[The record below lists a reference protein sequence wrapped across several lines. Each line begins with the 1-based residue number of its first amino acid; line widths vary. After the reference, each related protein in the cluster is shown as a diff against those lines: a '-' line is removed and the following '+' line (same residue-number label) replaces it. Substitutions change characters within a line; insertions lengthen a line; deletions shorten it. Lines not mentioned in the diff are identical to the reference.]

1 MLDAA
6 LLFFINVLWAAAYPM
21 AKFAINGGVPSVTLA
36 WARWAVAM
44 LLLPL
49 FARFVLKVPLG
60 LPRSDLFRA
69 LALGA
74 LALGLV
80 HILVFIGLRYTT
92 AVDAT
97 LLLAGEPLVMAVMSV
112 LLLREGMS
120 RRATWGL
127 VLGFAGA
134 YLLINRG
141 LIPPLND
148 SSTLIGNL
156 LVAASVLVEGT
167 GTVLSRGLTRR
178 YSGIVVLFWES
189 VGATLALAIPAYL
202 FWAASPAAPSP
213 AALGAVLYL
222 GVVNSAFC
230 YAVWFVLME
239 RHHVGNMGVFIFV
252 QPVFGALM
260 GVLWLKEPFGVYTAI
275 GSAMVLSGVWLTTRT
290 TVEERTEDSR
300 DRVSRT
306 LSALSREE

>member
-49 FARFVLKVPLG
+49 FARFVLRVPLR
-60 LPRSDLFRA
+60 LPRSDLLRA

-74 LALGLV
+74 MALGLV
-80 HILVFIGLRYTT
+80 HILVFVGLRYTT

-97 LLLAGEPLVMAVMSV
+97 LLLAGEPLVMAVMSL
-112 LLLREGMS
+112 LLLREGMT
-120 RRATWGL
+120 RQAAWGM
-127 VLGFAGA
+127 VLGFVGA

-141 LIPPLND
+141 WIPPLND
-148 SSTLIGNL
+148 SGTLIGNL

-178 YSGIVVLFWES
+178 HSGIVVLFWES
-189 VGATLALAIPAYL
+189 VGATIALAIPAYL
-202 FWAASPAAPSP
+202 FWASTPVVPAPS
-213 AALGAVLYL
+213 ALGAVLYL

-260 GVLWLKEPFGVYTAI
+260 GVLWLKEPFGVYTAV

-290 TVEERTEDSR
+290 TARERAEI
-300 DRVSRT
+300 
-306 LSALSREE
+306 AHG

>member
-1 MLDAA
+1 MIDAA
-6 LLFFINVLWAAAYPM
+6 LLFLINVLWAAAYPM

-36 WARWAVAM
+36 WARWAIAM

-49 FARFVLKVPLG
+49 FARAVLRVPLR

-69 LALGA
+69 LGLGA

-80 HILVFIGLRYTT
+80 HILVFVGLKYTT

-120 RRATWGL
+120 RQAVWGM
-127 VLGFAGA
+127 VLGFVGA

-148 SSTLIGNL
+148 RGTLIGNL
-156 LVAASVLVEGT
+156 LVALSVLVEGT

-189 VGATLALAIPAYL
+189 VGATVALAIPAYV
-202 FWAASPAAPSP
+202 FWAASSAVPSP

-222 GVVNSAFC
+222 GMVNSAFC

-290 TVEERTEDSR
+290 TVEEKTHRCTTDG
-300 DRVSRT
+300 
-306 LSALSREE
+306 SAST

>member
-1 MLDAA
+1 MIDAA
-6 LLFFINVLWAAAYPM
+6 LLFLINVLWAAAYPM
-21 AKFAINGGVPSVTLA
+21 AKFAINGGVPSVSLA
-36 WARWAVAM
+36 WARWAIAM

-49 FARFVLKVPLG
+49 FARFVLRVPLG

-80 HILVFIGLRYTT
+80 HILVFVGLKYTT

-120 RRATWGL
+120 RQAVWGM
-127 VLGFAGA
+127 VLGFVGA

-141 LIPPLND
+141 LIPPLNNAG
-148 SSTLIGNL
+148 TLIGNL

-189 VGATLALAIPAYL
+189 VGATAALAIPAYL
-202 FWAASPAAPSP
+202 FWASSPAMPSP

-230 YAVWFVLME
+230 YTVWFVLME

-260 GVLWLKEPFGVYTAI
+260 GVVWLKEPLGVYTAI
-275 GSAMVLSGVWLTTRT
+275 GSVMVLSGVWLTTRT
-290 TVEERTEDSR
+290 TVEERVESH
-300 DRVSRT
+300 
-306 LSALSREE
+306 APP

>member
-6 LLFFINVLWAAAYPM
+6 LLFLINVLWAAAYPV

-44 LLLPL
+44 LVLPL
-49 FARFVLKVPLG
+49 FARFVLRVPLG
-60 LPRSDLFRA
+60 LPRSDLLRA
-69 LALGA
+69 LVLGA

-80 HILVFIGLRYTT
+80 HILVFVGLKYTT

-112 LLLREGMS
+112 LLLREGMT
-120 RRATWGL
+120 RQAVWGM

-141 LIPPLND
+141 LIPPLNN
-148 SSTLIGNL
+148 SGTLIGNL

-202 FWAASPAAPSP
+202 SWAGSPVAPDP

-222 GVVNSAFC
+222 GMVNSAFC

-260 GVLWLKEPFGVYTAI
+260 GVLWLKEPFGFYTAI
-275 GSAMVLSGVWLTTRT
+275 GSAMVLGGVWLTTRIT
-290 TVEERTEDSR
+290 ADERVEGH
-300 DRVSRT
+300 
-306 LSALSREE
+306 ALP

>member
-6 LLFFINVLWAAAYPM
+6 LLFLINVLWAAAYPM

-36 WARWAVAM
+36 WARWAIAM

-49 FARFVLKVPLG
+49 FARFVLRVPLG
-60 LPRSDLFRA
+60 LPRRDRIRA
-69 LALGA
+69 VGLGA

-80 HILVFIGLRYTT
+80 HILVFVGLKYTT
-92 AVDAT
+92 AVEAT
-97 LLLAGEPLVMAVMSV
+97 LLLAGEPLVMALMSV

-120 RRATWGL
+120 RQSVWGMA
-127 VLGFAGA
+127 LGFAGA

-141 LIPPLND
+141 LVPLLNN
-148 SSTLIGNL
+148 SGSLVGNL

-202 FWAASPAAPSP
+202 FWMGSSTTLTPAV
-213 AALGAVLYL
+213 LGAVFYL
-222 GVVNSAFC
+222 GMVNSAFC

-239 RHHVGNMGVFIFV
+239 RHHVGSMGVFIFV

-260 GVLWLKEPFGVYTAI
+260 GVLWLKEPLGMYAAL
-275 GSAMVLSGVWLTTRT
+275 GSVMVLYGVWLTTRA
-290 TVEERTEDSR
+290 
-300 DRVSRT
+300 
-306 LSALSREE
+306 SAGEGEMAPQSLRSA

>member
-6 LLFFINVLWAAAYPM
+6 LLFLINVLWAAAYPM
-21 AKFAINGGVPSVTLA
+21 AKFAISGGVPSVTLA
-36 WARWAVAM
+36 WARWAIA
-44 LLLPL
+44 LLVLPL
-49 FARFVLKVPLG
+49 FARFVLRVPLG
-60 LPRSDLFRA
+60 LPRHDLLRA

-74 LALGLV
+74 TALGLV
-80 HILVFIGLRYTT
+80 HILVFVGLRYTT

-97 LLLAGEPLVMAVMSV
+97 LLLAGEPLVMAVMAV

-120 RRATWGL
+120 RRSVLGL
-127 VLGFAGA
+127 VSGFAGV

-141 LIPPLND
+141 LLPPLDN
-148 SSTLIGNL
+148 SGTLLGNL

-202 FWAASPAAPSP
+202 FWASSSVVPAA

-260 GVLWLKEPFGVYTAI
+260 GVLWLKEPLGVYTAI
-275 GSAMVLSGVWLTTRT
+275 GSAMVLSGVWLTMRA
-290 TVEERTEDSR
+290 TVDERVETH
-300 DRVSRT
+300 
-306 LSALSREE
+306 ALR

>member
-1 MLDAA
+1 VLDAA

-21 AKFAINGGVPSVTLA
+21 AKVAIGGGVPSVTLA
-36 WARWAVAM
+36 WGRWAVAM

-49 FARFVLKVPLG
+49 FARFVLRVPLG
-60 LPRSDLFRA
+60 LPRRDLLRA
-69 LALGA
+69 MALGA
-74 LALGLV
+74 MALGLV
-80 HILVFIGLRYTT
+80 HILVFVGLRSTT

-97 LLLAGEPLVMAVMSV
+97 LLLAGEPLVMALMSA
-112 LLLREGMS
+112 LLLRERMS
-120 RRATWGL
+120 RQAVWGL

-141 LIPPLND
+141 LLPPLND
-148 SSTLIGNL
+148 SGTLKGNL

-167 GTVLSRGLTRR
+167 GTVLSRGLTRH

-189 VGATLALAIPAYL
+189 VGATIALAVPAYW
-202 FWAASPAAPSP
+202 FWVSASGAATP
-213 AALGAVLYL
+213 AALGAMLYL
-222 GVVNSAFC
+222 GVVNSTFC

-260 GVLWLKEPFGVYTAI
+260 GVLWLKEPFGIYTGI
-275 GSAMVLSGVWLTTRT
+275 GSALVLYGVWLTTRAAARQAVT
-290 TVEERTEDSR
+290 TAPQPLHRT
-300 DRVSRT
+300 
-306 LSALSREE
+306 

>member
-6 LLFFINVLWAAAYPM
+6 LLLLINLLWAAAYPM

-49 FARFVLKVPLG
+49 FARLVLRVPLR
-60 LPRSDLFRA
+60 LPREDLLRA

-80 HILVFIGLRYTT
+80 HILVFVGLKYTT

-97 LLLAGEPLVMAVMSV
+97 LLLAGEPLVMAVMSL
-112 LLLREGMS
+112 LLLREGMP
-120 RRATWGL
+120 RQAAWGM
-127 VLGFAGA
+127 VLGFVGA

-141 LIPPLND
+141 LTPPLHD
-148 SSTLIGNL
+148 RGTLVGNL
-156 LVAASVLVEGT
+156 LVAASVFVEGT
-167 GTVLSRGLTRR
+167 GTVLSRNLTRR

-189 VGATLALAIPAYL
+189 VGATVTLAIPAYL
-202 FWAASPAAPSP
+202 FWAGVHAAVTP

-222 GVVNSAFC
+222 GMVNSAFC

-239 RHHVGNMGVFIFV
+239 RHHVGNMGVFLFV

-275 GSAMVLSGVWLTTRT
+275 GSAMVLTGVWWTIRT
-290 TVEERTEDSR
+290 AAGEAKRVEQPLHP
-300 DRVSRT
+300 V
-306 LSALSREE
+306 

>member
-6 LLFFINVLWAAAYPM
+6 LLFLINVLWAAAYPV
-21 AKFAINGGVPSVTLA
+21 AKVAINGGVPSVTLA

-49 FARFVLKVPLG
+49 FARFVLRASLG
-60 LPRSDLFRA
+60 LPRSDLLRA

-80 HILVFIGLRYTT
+80 HILVFVGLRYTT

-97 LLLAGEPLVMAVMSV
+97 LLLSGEPLVMAAMSV

-120 RRATWGL
+120 RQAVWGMI
-127 VLGFAGA
+127 LGFGGA

-141 LIPPLND
+141 LMPPLNN
-148 SSTLIGNL
+148 SGTLIGNL

-178 YSGIVVLFWES
+178 HSGIVVLFWES

-202 FWAASPAAPSP
+202 FWTGSSVAPAP

-239 RHHVGNMGVFIFV
+239 KHHVGNMGVFIFV

-260 GVLWLKEPFGVYTAI
+260 GVLWLKEPFGVYTAV
-275 GSAMVLSGVWLTTRT
+275 GSVMVLGGVWLTTRT
-290 TVEERTEDSR
+290 TAEERVEAHI
-300 DRVSRT
+300 
-306 LSALSREE
+306 LS

>member
-1 MLDAA
+1 VLDAA

-36 WARWAVAM
+36 WARWAIAM

-49 FARFVLKVPLG
+49 FARLVLKVSLRLPL
-60 LPRSDLFRA
+60 RDLLRA
-69 LALGA
+69 LLLGATALGI
-74 LALGLV
+74 V
-80 HILVFIGLRYTT
+80 HILVFVGLKYTT

-97 LLLAGEPLVMAVMSV
+97 LLLAGEPLVMAVMAV
-112 LLLREGMS
+112 LLLRERMS
-120 RRATWGL
+120 RQGVWGL

-141 LIPPLND
+141 ILPPLNNH
-148 SSTLIGNL
+148 SSLLGNL

-189 VGATLALAIPAYL
+189 VGATIALAVPAYL
-202 FWAASPAAPSP
+202 FWASSSTVPALP
-213 AALGAVLYL
+213 ALGAVLYL
-222 GVVNSAFC
+222 GMVNSAFC

-260 GVLWLKEPFGVYTAI
+260 GVLWLKEPFGIFTAV
-275 GSAMVLSGVWLTTRT
+275 GSAMVMSGVWLTTRAT
-290 TVEERTEDSR
+290 AGKPESVQQP
-300 DRVSRT
+300 
-306 LSALSREE
+306 LHPA

>member
-49 FARFVLKVPLG
+49 FARFVLRVPLR
-60 LPRSDLFRA
+60 LPRSDLLRA

-74 LALGLV
+74 MALGLV
-80 HILVFIGLRYTT
+80 HILVFVGLRYTT

-97 LLLAGEPLVMAVMSV
+97 LLLAGEPLVMAVMSL
-112 LLLREGMS
+112 LLLREGMT
-120 RRATWGL
+120 RQAAWGM
-127 VLGFAGA
+127 VLGFVGA

-141 LIPPLND
+141 WIPPLND
-148 SSTLIGNL
+148 SGTLIGNL

-178 YSGIVVLFWES
+178 HSGIVVLFWES
-189 VGATLALAIPAYL
+189 VGATIALAIPAYL
-202 FWAASPAAPSP
+202 FWASTPVVPAPS
-213 AALGAVLYL
+213 ALGAVLYL

-260 GVLWLKEPFGVYTAI
+260 GVLWLKEPFGVYTAV

-290 TVEERTEDSR
+290 TAREQEEI
-300 DRVSRT
+300 
-306 LSALSREE
+306 AHG

>member
-1 MLDAA
+1 VLDAA

-49 FARFVLKVPLG
+49 FARFVLRVPLR
-60 LPRSDLFRA
+60 LPRSDLLRA

-74 LALGLV
+74 MALGLV
-80 HILVFIGLRYTT
+80 HILVFVGLRYTT

-97 LLLAGEPLVMAVMSV
+97 LLLAGEPLVMAVMSL
-112 LLLREGMS
+112 LLLREGMT
-120 RRATWGL
+120 RQAAWGM
-127 VLGFAGA
+127 VLGFVGA

-141 LIPPLND
+141 WIPPLND
-148 SSTLIGNL
+148 SGTLIGNL

-178 YSGIVVLFWES
+178 HSGIVVLFWES
-189 VGATLALAIPAYL
+189 VGATIALAIPAYL
-202 FWAASPAAPSP
+202 FWASAPVVPSP
-213 AALGAVLYL
+213 SALGAVLYL

-260 GVLWLKEPFGVYTAI
+260 GVLWLKEPFGVYTAV

-290 TVEERTEDSR
+290 TAGEQAEI
-300 DRVSRT
+300 
-306 LSALSREE
+306 AHG

>member
-1 MLDAA
+1 MIDAA
-6 LLFFINVLWAAAYPM
+6 LLFLINVLWAAAYPM
-21 AKFAINGGVPSVTLA
+21 AKFAINGGVPSVSLA
-36 WARWAVAM
+36 WARWAIAM

-49 FARFVLKVPLG
+49 FARFVIRAPLG
-60 LPRSDLFRA
+60 LSRSDLFRA

-80 HILVFIGLRYTT
+80 HILVFVGLKYTT

-120 RRATWGL
+120 RQAVWGM
-127 VLGFAGA
+127 VLGFVGA

-141 LIPPLND
+141 LIPPLNNAG
-148 SSTLIGNL
+148 TLIGNL

-167 GTVLSRGLTRR
+167 GTVLSRWLTRR

-189 VGATLALAIPAYL
+189 VGATAALAIPAYL
-202 FWAASPAAPSP
+202 FWASAPAVPSP

-275 GSAMVLSGVWLTTRT
+275 GSVMVLSGVWLTTRT
-290 TVEERTEDSR
+290 TVEERVESHA
-300 DRVSRT
+300 SP
-306 LSALSREE
+306 

>member
-1 MLDAA
+1 LIDAA

-21 AKFAINGGVPSVTLA
+21 AKFAISGGVPSVTLA
-36 WARWAVAM
+36 WARWAIAM

-49 FARFVLKVPLG
+49 FARSVLRVSLR

-69 LALGA
+69 LGLGA

-80 HILVFIGLRYTT
+80 HILVFVGLKYTT

-97 LLLAGEPLVMAVMSV
+97 LLLAAEPLVMAVMSV

-120 RRATWGL
+120 RRAVWGM

-141 LIPPLND
+141 LIPPLHD
-148 SSTLIGNL
+148 RGTLIGNL
-156 LVAASVLVEGT
+156 LVALSVLVEGT

-189 VGATLALAIPAYL
+189 VGATIALAIPAYL
-202 FWAASPAAPSP
+202 FWAASPAVPSP
-213 AALGAVLYL
+213 AALGAVFYL
-222 GVVNSAFC
+222 GMVNSAFC

-275 GSAMVLSGVWLTTRT
+275 GSAMVLSGVWLTTRP
-290 TVEERTEDSR
+290 TVEERAQRCATDATAR
-300 DRVSRT
+300 R
-306 LSALSREE
+306 

>member
-6 LLFFINVLWAAAYPM
+6 LLFLINVLWAAAYPM

-36 WARWAVAM
+36 WARWAIAM

-49 FARFVLKVPLG
+49 FARFVLRVPLG
-60 LPRSDLFRA
+60 LPRRDRIRA
-69 LALGA
+69 VGLGA
-74 LALGLV
+74 LTLGVV
-80 HILVFIGLRYTT
+80 HILVFVGLKYTT

-97 LLLAGEPLVMAVMSV
+97 LLLAGEPLVMALMSV

-120 RRATWGL
+120 RQSVWGMA
-127 VLGFAGA
+127 LGFAGA

-141 LIPPLND
+141 LVPPLNN
-148 SSTLIGNL
+148 SGSLVGNL

-178 YSGIVVLFWES
+178 YSGIGVLFWES

-202 FWAASPAAPSP
+202 FWMGSSTTPAP
-213 AALGAVLYL
+213 AVLGAVFYL
-222 GVVNSAFC
+222 GMVNSAFC

-239 RHHVGNMGVFIFV
+239 RHHVGSMGVFIFV

-260 GVLWLKEPFGVYTAI
+260 GVLWLKEPLGMYTAL
-275 GSAMVLSGVWLTTRT
+275 GSVMVLYGVWLTTRA
-290 TVEERTEDSR
+290 
-300 DRVSRT
+300 
-306 LSALSREE
+306 SAGEGEMAPQSVRSA

>member
-6 LLFFINVLWAAAYPM
+6 LLFLINVLWAAAYPM
-21 AKFAINGGVPSVTLA
+21 AKFAIGGGVPSVTLA
-36 WARWAVAM
+36 WARWAIAM

-49 FARFVLKVPLG
+49 FARFVLGTSLA
-60 LPRSDLFRA
+60 LPRRDLLRA
-69 LALGA
+69 LGLGA

-80 HILVFIGLRYTT
+80 HILVFVGLKYTT

-97 LLLAGEPLVMAVMSV
+97 LLLAGEPLVMALMSV
-112 LLLREGMS
+112 LLLREGMTKQS
-120 RRATWGL
+120 AWGM

-141 LIPPLND
+141 LLPPLD
-148 SSTLIGNL
+148 DKGSLIGNL

-189 VGATLALAIPAYL
+189 VGATVALAIPAYL
-202 FWAASPAAPSP
+202 FWSASPAVPSA
-213 AALGAVLYL
+213 AALGAVFYL

-275 GSAMVLSGVWLTTRT
+275 GSAMVLYGVWLTTRAT
-290 TVEERTEDSR
+290 SK
-300 DRVSRT
+300 
-306 LSALSREE
+306 REASLQIE

>member
-1 MLDAA
+1 MIDAA
-6 LLFFINVLWAAAYPM
+6 LLFLINVLWAAAYPM
-21 AKFAINGGVPSVTLA
+21 AKFAINGGVPSVSLA
-36 WARWAVAM
+36 WARWAIAM

-49 FARFVLKVPLG
+49 FARFVIRAPLG

-80 HILVFIGLRYTT
+80 HILVFVGLKYTT

-120 RRATWGL
+120 RQAVWGM
-127 VLGFAGA
+127 VLGFVGA

-141 LIPPLND
+141 LIPPLNNAG
-148 SSTLIGNL
+148 TLIGNL

-189 VGATLALAIPAYL
+189 VGATAALAIPAYL
-202 FWAASPAAPSP
+202 FWAGAPAVPSP

-275 GSAMVLSGVWLTTRT
+275 GSVMVLSGVWLTTRT
-290 TVEERTEDSR
+290 TVEERVESHAST
-300 DRVSRT
+300 
-306 LSALSREE
+306 

>member
-21 AKFAINGGVPSVTLA
+21 AKYAIQGGVPSVTLA
-36 WARWAVAM
+36 WARWVIAM

-49 FARFVLKVPLG
+49 FARLVLRVSLR
-60 LPRSDLFRA
+60 LPRADLLRA

-74 LALGLV
+74 VALGLV
-80 HILVFIGLRYTT
+80 HILVFVGLRYTT

-97 LLLAGEPLVMAVMSV
+97 LLLAGEPLVMAVMSA
-112 LLLREGMS
+112 LLLREGMT
-120 RRATWGL
+120 RQAVWGL
-127 VLGFAGA
+127 VLGFVGA

-141 LIPPLND
+141 LLPPLEQ
-148 SSTLIGNL
+148 SGTLLGNL

-189 VGATLALAIPAYL
+189 VGATVALALPAYL
-202 FWAASPAAPSP
+202 FWAGSATLPS
-213 AALGAVLYL
+213 AGAIGAVLYL
-222 GVVNSAFC
+222 GAVNSAFC

-239 RHHVGNMGVFIFV
+239 RHHVGNMGVFIFI

-260 GVLWLKEPFGVYTAI
+260 GVVWLKEPFGIYTAL
-275 GSAMVLSGVWLTTRT
+275 GAAMVLTGVWLT
-290 TVEERTEDSR
+290 SR
-300 DRVSRT
+300 AAQTPSPAESPLHPR
-306 LSALSREE
+306 

>member
-1 MLDAA
+1 VLDAA
-6 LLFFINVLWAAAYPM
+6 LLFFINLLWAAAYPM
-21 AKFAINGGVPSVTLA
+21 AKFAIHGGVPSVTLA
-36 WARWAVAM
+36 WARWAIAS

-49 FARFVLKVPLG
+49 FARTVLRVPLA
-60 LPRSDLFRA
+60 LPRSDLLRA
-69 LALGA
+69 IALGA

-80 HILVFIGLRYTT
+80 HILVFVGLKYTT

-120 RRATWGL
+120 RQAVWGM

-141 LIPPLND
+141 LVPSLND
-148 SSTLIGNL
+148 RGTLIGNL
-156 LVAASVLVEGT
+156 LVAMSVLVEGT

-178 YSGIVVLFWES
+178 YSGLVVLFWES
-189 VGATLALAIPAYL
+189 VGATVALAIPASL
-202 FWAASPAAPSP
+202 FWAGAPAVPSA

-222 GVVNSAFC
+222 GMVNSAFC

-290 TVEERTEDSR
+290 TVQERAGGHAPS
-300 DRVSRT
+300 
-306 LSALSREE
+306 

>member
-1 MLDAA
+1 MVDAA
-6 LLFFINVLWAAAYPM
+6 LLFLINVLWAAAYPM
-21 AKFAINGGVPSVTLA
+21 AKFAIGGGVPSVTLA
-36 WARWAVAM
+36 WARWAIAM

-49 FARFVLKVPLG
+49 FARFVPGTSLA
-60 LPRSDLFRA
+60 LPRRDLLRA
-69 LALGA
+69 LGLGA

-80 HILVFIGLRYTT
+80 HILVFVGLKYTT

-97 LLLAGEPLVMAVMSV
+97 LLLSGEPLVMALMSV

-120 RRATWGL
+120 RQSAWGM

-141 LIPPLND
+141 LVPPLD
-148 SSTLIGNL
+148 DRGSLIGNL

-189 VGATLALAIPAYL
+189 VGATAALAIPAYL
-202 FWAASPAAPSP
+202 FWAASPAVPSV
-213 AALGAVLYL
+213 AALGAVFYL

-239 RHHVGNMGVFIFV
+239 RHHVGNMGVFIFI

-260 GVLWLKEPFGVYTAI
+260 GVLWLKEPFGVHTAI
-275 GSAMVLSGVWLTTRT
+275 GSAMVLYGVWLTTRAAAGKR
-290 TVEERTEDSR
+290 E
-300 DRVSRT
+300 VS
-306 LSALSREE
+306 LQIE

>member
-21 AKFAINGGVPSVTLA
+21 AKFALSGGVPSVTLA
-36 WARWAVAM
+36 WARWAIAM

-49 FARFVLKVPLG
+49 FARFVLRVPLG
-60 LPRSDLFRA
+60 LPRADLFRA

-74 LALGLV
+74 TALGLV
-80 HILVFIGLRYTT
+80 HILVFVGLRYTT

-97 LLLAGEPLVMAVMSV
+97 LLLAGEPLVMAVMAV
-112 LLLREGMS
+112 ILLRERMSHQAAWGM
-120 RRATWGL
+120 A
-127 VLGFAGA
+127 LGFVGA

-141 LIPPLND
+141 LLPPLND
-148 SSTLIGNL
+148 KSSLIGNL

-178 YSGIVVLFWES
+178 HSGIVVLFWES
-189 VGATLALAIPAYL
+189 VGATIALAIPAYF
-202 FWAASPAAPSP
+202 FWASSSSIPTLSAM
-213 AALGAVLYL
+213 GAVLYL
-222 GVVNSAFC
+222 GMVNSAFC
-230 YAVWFVLME
+230 YAVWFVLMQ

-260 GVLWLKEPFGVYTAI
+260 GVLWLKEQLGIFTAI
-275 GSAMVLSGVWLTTRT
+275 GSAMVLYGVWLT
-290 TVEERTEDSR
+290 SR
-300 DRVSRT
+300 VTACEKDKAHQSPLHPV
-306 LSALSREE
+306 